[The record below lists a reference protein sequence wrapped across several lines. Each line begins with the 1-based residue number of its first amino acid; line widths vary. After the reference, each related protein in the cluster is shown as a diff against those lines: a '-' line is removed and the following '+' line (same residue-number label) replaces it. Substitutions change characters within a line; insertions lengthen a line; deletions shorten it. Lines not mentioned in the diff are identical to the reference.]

1 MKPEKMTIK
10 VEGPTLNSFDSNPPI
25 HVMFN
30 PNQFTINRTIHWPT
44 AATASSHSETQH
56 THPDPATLD
65 IAFLFDVFE
74 ENGNLLDKISA
85 IVDLSKTAPHL
96 HQPPACRLL
105 WGEWHI
111 FQGVLTSLRQNFT
124 LFLDTGMPARATL
137 TCSFKARVEGDENFS
152 ADVAKTHVVR
162 RGDRIS
168 GIARAQYSDASLW
181 RPIADANRIKDPLR
195 LPVGRTLLIPSLTP
209 STRSR

>member
-1 MKPEKMTIK
+1 
-10 VEGPTLNSFDSNPPI
+10 
-25 HVMFN
+25 
-30 PNQFTINRTIHWPT
+30 
-44 AATASSHSETQH
+44 
-56 THPDPATLD
+56 
-65 IAFLFDVFE
+65 
-74 ENGNLLDKISA
+74 
-85 IVDLSKTAPHL
+85 
-96 HQPPACRLL
+96 
-105 WGEWHI
+105 
-111 FQGVLTSLRQNFT
+111 
-124 LFLDTGMPARATL
+124 MPARATL